1 MSEEKPSFLGTH
13 SSFLSGARQH
23 RWTATVIVLW
33 LATYPALL
41 ALNHLTLRT
50 NGYDLSVF
58 DYALWSSLHGRLGYV
73 PFMGQSLFA
82 QHFMPTLLALLPVY
96 VLWPAPGLL
105 IAVQLVSIFVAALL
119 LWRFAAGKLPPILV
133 AAFVAAFLF
142 SRRSHAAEISVFY
155 VEALEPMFV
164 LALVLAAAGKHWKV
178 YFVLLLLAL
187 GCKEDM
193 AVYLGLF
200 GMLLVFSFES
210 RRIGVATI
218 FICAVWL
225 AGAVLVA
232 IPSVRAT
239 SGLSAANP
247 FVAARYGTAGGGGIG
262 GVVAAATDRLLSERS
277 AAKFVTLS
285 SGVLLTCWLA
295 PEWLVIA
302 VPGIALD
309 LAASPDTLQAGLTGH
324 YLWPILPWL
333 FVAGVVGSVRLIGRW
348 PRSVPW
354 LVAGLFLVT
363 LVDAPIRGA
372 LWKLPWRDLPA
383 ATEVR
388 ARLAELPPDADV
400 LAQPNLIPH
409 ISHRWGL
416 RALASDAHVR
426 PEDDVV
432 LLSPIGD
439 LWPFTTG
446 TLGEMRARIA
456 RDSTFSEF
464 PDGPLIDFRR
474 RP

>member
-1 MSEEKPSFLGTH
+1 
-13 SSFLSGARQH
+13 
-23 RWTATVIVLW
+23 VVVLW
-33 LATYPALL
+33 LATYPVLL
-41 ALNHLTLRT
+41 ALRHLTLRT

-58 DYALWSSLHGRLGYV
+58 DYALWSSLHGRIGYV
-73 PFMGQSLFA
+73 PFMGQSLFT

-96 VLWPAPGLL
+96 VLWPSTGLL
-105 IAVQLVSIFVAALL
+105 VAAQLVSIFVAALL

-142 SRRSHAAEISVFY
+142 SRRAHAAEISVFY
-155 VEALEPMFV
+155 VEAFEPMFV
-164 LALVLAAAGKHWKV
+164 LALVLAAAGRHWKV
-178 YFVLLLLAL
+178 YFVFLLLAL

-210 RRIGVATI
+210 RRIGVATAV
-218 FICAVWL
+218 ICAVWL
-225 AGAVLVA
+225 AGTVLVA
-232 IPSVRAT
+232 IPSVRAA

-247 FVAARYGTAGGGGIG
+247 FIVARYGAAGGDGIG
-262 GVVAAATDRLLSERS
+262 SVVEAATDRLLSERS

-302 VPGIALD
+302 ASGIALD
-309 LAASPDTLQAGLTGH
+309 LAASPDTLQAQLTGH

-333 FVAGVVGSVRLIGRW
+333 FIAGVIGSVRIIRRW
-348 PRSVPW
+348 PHAVPW
-354 LVAGLFLVT
+354 LAAGLFLLT
-363 LVDAPIRGA
+363 LVDAPIFGA
-372 LWKLPWRDLPA
+372 LWTLPWRDLPA

-388 ARLAELPPDADV
+388 DRLARLPPDV
-400 LAQPNLIPH
+400 GVRAQPNLIPH
-409 ISHRWGL
+409 ISHRWDVH
-416 RALASDAHVR
+416 ALAPDADVS

-432 LLSPIGD
+432 LLSPVGD
-439 LWPFTTG
+439 LWPFTSS

-456 RDSTFSEF
+456 RDSTFAEV
-464 PDGPLIDFRR
+464 PDGSLIEFRR
-474 RP
+474 QQ